1 MWMQKKSKAIYLC
14 ENTTPRL
21 IDAKTQQMFQIG
33 QKNRMDFH
41 LFFQI

>member
-21 IDAKTQQMFQIG
+21 IDAKTQQMFQIS
-33 QKNRMDFH
+33 QKIRMDFH

>member
-21 IDAKTQQMFQIG
+21 IDAKTQQMFQIS
-33 QKNRMDFH
+33 QKIEWIFIC
-41 LFFQI
+41 FFQI